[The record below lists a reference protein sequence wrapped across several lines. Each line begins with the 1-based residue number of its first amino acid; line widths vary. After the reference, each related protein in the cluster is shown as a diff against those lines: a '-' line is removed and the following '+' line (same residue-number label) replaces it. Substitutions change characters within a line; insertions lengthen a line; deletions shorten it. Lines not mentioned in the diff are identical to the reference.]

1 MTVTRKTLENE
12 VKKVMRDIREKTKEG
27 RFSSVSNRDSYTLD
41 KVQIMFSELL
51 STENNKIIIEF

>member
-12 VKKVMRDIREKTKEG
+12 VKKVMQDIRAKTKEG
-27 RFSSVSNRDSYTLD
+27 CFSSVSNRDSYALD
-41 KVQIMFSELL
+41 KVQIMLSELL